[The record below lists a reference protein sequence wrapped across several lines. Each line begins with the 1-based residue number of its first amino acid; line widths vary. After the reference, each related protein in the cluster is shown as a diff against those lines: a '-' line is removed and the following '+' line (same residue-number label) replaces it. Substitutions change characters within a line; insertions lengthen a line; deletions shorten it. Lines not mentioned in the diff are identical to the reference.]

1 MFDIETMPCLNVIM
15 KVSLNIL
22 LENFRHYRLESRIDE
37 SREIAFRQARLL
49 PANTKDLDPDFLY
62 IGLLS
67 DILALTK
74 IKQDAILNTQISIG
88 AAGDKPAAPIFWNIV
103 DCERDTRQ
111 EDR

>member
-1 MFDIETMPCLNVIM
+1 MN
-15 KVSLNIL
+15 
-22 LENFRHYRLESRIDE
+22 
-37 SREIAFRQARLL
+37 
-49 PANTKDLDPDFLY
+49 
-62 IGLLS
+62 
-67 DILALTK
+67 LTK